1 MALADASDIARAVAD
16 VSVRDADLQKIVLAR
31 DLSERLMRRIAQRY
45 RLIVSLNT
53 ALIVLGVA
61 NLIPLTTAATLHN
74 LSTVAIATS
83 NTRPLL

>member
-1 MALADASDIARAVAD
+1 M
-16 VSVRDADLQKIVLAR
+16 LAR
-31 DLSERLMRRIAQRY
+31 DLSERLMYRIASRY
-45 RLIVSLNT
+45 RLIVGLNT

-83 NTRPLL
+83 NTTRLLPHAFFGADQEGW